1 MASARR
7 LVLHLLK
14 VPLSVAIVA
23 GGLACAF
30 HSAEIRPLD
39 PKKPPVE
46 VKSPVKAHVVDGST
60 VLYPNGVR
68 VVANALVTPGMRYAL
83 GAAVPVRSGPIPLDS
98 IVGMEAY
105 ETNTHWGTSIAA
117 TGGTIIVGTVATAA
131 ALVAIFGSCPTF
143 YSDSAG
149 TQLLEAEGFSYSIA
163 PLFEQRD
170 LDRLRAVPTA
180 DGRLVLHVRNEAL
193 ETHYI
198 NHLELLE
205 TRHSTDEFA
214 LPEQN
219 GRPIAVADLRPP
231 GSVSDRA
238 GRDISGSVSA
248 ADSIVFSTAEQT
260 LANVAAGDLDDY
272 IDLAAPVAPGTDSVA
287 VVLNMRNSLL
297 NTVLLYDQILGAPG
311 ARSLDWLGKDLD
323 HISNAIDVGRW
334 YHARMG
340 MRIAVRENGQYRQVA
355 RIGDSGPIAYHDI
368 AVLVPASRDT
378 GDSVHVRLSFV
389 ADHWRIDAIR
399 FATRWRRPETRRITL
414 ASVTMYDPAQNAA
427 ALASLR
433 DADEG
438 YLITTPGQSFT
449 VDFDVGRV
457 TSGTRS
463 FMLASQGYYTEWVR
477 GSWIKNASRTPF
489 TPSDAALLEAIRS
502 WRLKQHEMELQFYST
517 RISAR

>member
-14 VPLSVAIVA
+14 APFSVAIVS

-30 HSAEIRPLD
+30 HSPEIRPLD
-39 PKKPPVE
+39 PRRPPVE
-46 VKSPVKAHVVDGST
+46 VRSPVKAHIVDGST
-60 VLYPNGVR
+60 ILYPNGVR
-68 VVANALVTPGMRYAL
+68 VVGNALATPGMRYAL
-83 GAAVPVRSGPIPLDS
+83 GAAVPVRSGPVPLDS

-105 ETNTHWGTSIAA
+105 DTNVHWATSIAA
-117 TGGTIIVGTVATAA
+117 TGGAIVVGTVATAA

-149 TQLLEAEGFSYSIA
+149 TELLEAEGFSYSIA

-180 DGRLVLHVRNEAL
+180 EGRLVLHVRNEAL

-205 TRHSTDEFA
+205 MRHSADELA

-219 GRPIAVADLRPP
+219 GRALALADLRPP
-231 GSVSDRA
+231 GSISDRA
-238 GRDISGSVSA
+238 GRDISRIVHSA
-248 ADSIVFSTAEQT
+248 DGVVFSTAEQT
-260 LANVAAGDLDDY
+260 LTNVAAGDLEDY
-272 IDLAAPVAPGTDSVA
+272 IDLAASVAPGTDSVA

-311 ARSLDWLGKDLD
+311 ARSLDWLGKDLE
-323 HISNAIDVGRW
+323 HISNAIEVGRW

-389 ADHWRIDAIR
+389 ADDWRIDAIR
-399 FATRWRRPETRRITL
+399 VAGAWRRPETRRIPLT
-414 ASVTMYDPAQNAA
+414 SITMHDPAQNVA

-433 DADEG
+433 NADEA

-449 VDFDVGRV
+449 IDFDVGRL

-477 GSWIKNASRTPF
+477 GSWIKNASGAPF
-489 TPSDAALLEAIRS
+489 LPSDAALLEAIGR
-502 WRLKQHEMELQFYST
+502 WRLKQHDMEMQFYST